1 MLETVAF
8 LILEYILN
16 VFCKIAAHACNPCL
30 RLELDVDYSVFSHI
44 LCNCIHETF
53 YANSQNMYTRN
64 ILADIDAPVFYK
76 ETRQKRPN
84 FALSR

>member
-1 MLETVAF
+1 MHAIRTS
-8 LILEYILN
+8 
-16 VFCKIAAHACNPCL
+16 KIRTCI
-30 RLELDVDYSVFSHI
+30 DVDYSVFSCI
-44 LCNCIHETF
+44 LCNCIHESF
-53 YANSQNMYTRN
+53 YANSQNIYTRN

>member
-1 MLETVAF
+1 MHAIRTS
-8 LILEYILN
+8 
-16 VFCKIAAHACNPCL
+16 KIRTCI
-30 RLELDVDYSVFSHI
+30 DVDYSVFSCI

-53 YANSQNMYTRN
+53 YANSQNIYTRN

-76 ETRQKRPN
+76 ETTQKRPN